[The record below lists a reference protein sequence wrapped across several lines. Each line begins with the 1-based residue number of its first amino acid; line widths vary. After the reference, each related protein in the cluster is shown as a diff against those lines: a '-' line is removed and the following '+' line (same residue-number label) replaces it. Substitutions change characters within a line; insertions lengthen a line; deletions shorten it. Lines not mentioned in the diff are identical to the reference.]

1 MTRRQLTVA
10 QFVAAV
16 VTLAC
21 YVAGLA
27 SAPTA
32 DLPQQLN
39 SRDFW
44 KLSEELSEPNG
55 TFRSDNL
62 LSNEIWLQ
70 HVIPELTKTAK
81 TGRVYLG
88 VGPEQNFT
96 YIAALK
102 PAMVFIVDVRRGNL
116 QLHLMY
122 KALFEMS
129 NDRAEFVSKLFA
141 KKRPAGLSATSTALE
156 IFNAYSEVPTSE
168 ALFKETLQ
176 SIRDHLVK
184 TRNLP
189 LTKEDLDG
197 IEYVANAFYWYGPG
211 INYNSS
217 GGRMGRMMATY
228 FDLMVATDA
237 EGRSRSYLA
246 SEENFKVVKDLHS
259 KNLLVPV
266 VGNFGGPKALRAV
279 GTWVKERGGTVTA
292 FYLSNVEQYLDQ
304 QGLWPAFC
312 NNVAALPLDDTS
324 VFIRSVRPGPNS
336 NGFGVIRDGAH
347 QPAREDGGRNQGL
360 PEVTPALHAPTA
372 VKHEQ
377 PTKSTKS
384 TRTRAQT

>member
-44 KLSEELSEPNG
+44 KLSDELSEPNG
-55 TFRSDNL
+55 YFRSDNL

-81 TGRVYLG
+81 PGRVYLG

-129 NDRAEFVSKLFA
+129 TDRADFVSRLFSQ
-141 KKRPAGLSATSTALE
+141 KRPAGLTATSTARE
-156 IFNAYSEVPTSE
+156 IFGA
-168 ALFKETLQ
+168 
-176 SIRDHLVK
+176 
-184 TRNLP
+184 TRRCRRA
-189 LTKEDLDG
+189 KR
-197 IEYVANAFYWYGPG
+197 
-211 INYNSS
+211 SS
-217 GGRMGRMMATY
+217 RRTCS
-228 FDLMVATDA
+228 
-237 EGRSRSYLA
+237 RSRI
-246 SEENFKVVKDLHS
+246 
-259 KNLLVPV
+259 
-266 VGNFGGPKALRAV
+266 
-279 GTWVKERGGTVTA
+279 TW
-292 FYLSNVEQYLDQ
+292 
-304 QGLWPAFC
+304 
-312 NNVAALPLDDTS
+312 
-324 VFIRSVRPGPNS
+324 
-336 NGFGVIRDGAH
+336 
-347 QPAREDGGRNQGL
+347 
-360 PEVTPALHAPTA
+360 
-372 VKHEQ
+372 
-377 PTKSTKS
+377 
-384 TRTRAQT
+384 